1 MLERAKLKLEKLGY
15 DQFKKH
21 IFVCSDPTKPKCCS
35 TEDGIV
41 AWDYLKK
48 RLKELSA
55 EGLVGVF
62 RTKTDCL
69 RVCLKGPILVVYPE
83 AVWYHSCTPEVI
95 ERILQEHILGGK
107 IVEEYC
113 LKNKSS

>member
-1 MLERAKLKLEKLGY
+1 MTSLKN
-15 DQFKKH
+15 
-21 IFVCSDPTKPKCCS
+21 IFLFAVIHQNQKCCS
-35 TEDGIV
+35 PEDGIV

-55 EGLVGVF
+55 EGVVGVF

-107 IVEEYC
+107 VVEEYC
-113 LKNKSS
+113 LKIKKLLEITRSFLKMK